1 MSDVHLKF
9 QNWNSYFP
17 NLFHLHL
24 SLPHPSWCL
33 SQKFWSFFILL
44 FLSHVVSNRSEDPV
58 GAIFKI
64 YSEFDHWLPLL
75 LLQPW
80 SQLASSGLLTFSSK
94 HFIMKILKYKT
105 KLMGCLGGSFHCE
118 VYSFYDPKREDCF
131 GHLQIP
137 AELWIHTELLCTGI
151 TEGEI
156 DFCLW
161 RR

>member
-1 MSDVHLKF
+1 MYISNFKTELLLSKPLPPAPVSASSFLMSKPKILVIF
-9 QNWNSYFP
+9 YFS
-17 NLFHLHL
+17 L
-24 SLPHPSWCL
+24 SLTCGIKSVRRSCWCHL
-33 SQKFWSFFILL
+33 Q
-44 FLSHVVSNRSEDPV
+44 N
-58 GAIFKI
+58 IFGI
-64 YSEFDHWLPLL
+64 WPLIATPTPAAL
-75 LLQPW
+75 VP
-80 SQLASSGLLTFSSK
+80 ASIIWVTLIAFSSK